1 MRNVTL
7 KGDIQIQELC
17 IFWSFEKNF
26 TFTGR
31 KPLLNGI
38 SDAVSNNYRKL
49 FKRKVS
55 GSKIFLKY
63 LYPLDGTH

>member
-17 IFWSFEKNF
+17 IFWSFQKNF

-31 KPLLNGI
+31 KPLMQFPIITANC
-38 SDAVSNNYRKL
+38 
-49 FKRKVS
+49 
-55 GSKIFLKY
+55 SKEKFQVVKY
-63 LYPLDGTH
+63 F